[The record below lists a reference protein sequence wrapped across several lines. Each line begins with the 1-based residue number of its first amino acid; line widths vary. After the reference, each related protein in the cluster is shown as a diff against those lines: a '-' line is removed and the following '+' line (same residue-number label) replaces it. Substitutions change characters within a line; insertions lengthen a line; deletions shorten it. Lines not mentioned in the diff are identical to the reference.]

1 MSLIQVSHLTFAYD
15 GSYDNVF
22 EDQNFQIDSDWKLG
36 FTGRNGRGK
45 TTFLRLLM
53 GQYAYQG
60 TISSS
65 LRFVYFPCEP
75 RHPDWLAWDALEE
88 LEPEL
93 TRWKLLREMAR
104 LELEEEVLFRPFE
117 TLSHGE
123 QTKLLLALLFL
134 RENGFPL
141 IDEPTNHLDVHGREV
156 VSRYLSGKKGFLL
169 VSHDRAFLDGCVD
182 HILSINKASIDV
194 QKGNFSSWWENKRRQ
209 DAYEL
214 AENDKLKKEIG
225 RLRETARE
233 KAQWSDAAES
243 RKTGISRIQVDNV
256 KGWRPLQGAK
266 SKKQMARAKAI
277 ETRRETAIEE
287 KEKLLKN
294 IEHQAALKLSQ
305 PAYHKERLL
314 QLRDL
319 TVDYGNG
326 PVFDPVCFELL
337 QGDRLALLGR
347 NGSGK
352 SSILKLL
359 CGEVIP
365 FTGSMEKGSGLTI
378 SYVPQDAGALQGSL
392 SDYARACQIDESL
405 FKAILIKLD
414 FARKQFAKDMADFS
428 AGQKKKVLI
437 ARSLCE
443 KSHLHIWDEP
453 MNYIDVISRMQ
464 IEELILEHQPTL
476 LLVEHDRAFC
486 ERVATK
492 TVELARRRESM
503 QGHST

>member
-22 EDQNFQIDSDWKLG
+22 ENLSFQIDTDWKLG

-53 GQYAYQG
+53 GQYEYRG
-60 TISSS
+60 EISASVQ
-65 LRFVYFPCEP
+65 FEYFPCQP
-75 RHPDWLAWDALEE
+75 KHPDWLAWDALEE
-88 LEPEL
+88 LEPGLEQ
-93 TRWKLLREMAR
+93 WR
-104 LELEEEVLFRPFE
+104 L
-117 TLSHGE
+117 
-123 QTKLLLALLFL
+123 L

-141 IDEPTNHLDVHGREV
+141 IDEPTNHLDAHGREV

-182 HILSINKASIDV
+182 HILSINKANIDI

-209 DAYEL
+209 DAFEL

-277 ETRRETAIEE
+277 ETRREAAIEE

-305 PAYHKERLL
+305 TAYHSERLL

-319 TVDYGNG
+319 TVDYGAG
-326 PVFDPVCFELL
+326 ALFEPLSFELL
-337 QGDRLALLGR
+337 RGERLALLGR

-359 CGEVIP
+359 CGEEIP
-365 FTGSMEKGSGLTI
+365 YTGSLEKGSGLTI
-378 SYVPQDAGALQGSL
+378 SYVPQDAGDLRGSL
-392 SDYARACQIDESL
+392 SDYARAYQIDESL

-414 FARKQFAKDMADFS
+414 FARKQFEKDMADFS

-443 KSHLHIWDEP
+443 HSHLHIWDEP

-464 IEELILEHQPTL
+464 IEELILEHRPTL

-486 ERVATK
+486 RRVATK
-492 TVELARRRESM
+492 TVELTRESV
-503 QGHST
+503 QG

>member
-22 EDQNFQIDSDWKLG
+22 EDLSFQIDTDWKLG

-53 GQYAYQG
+53 GQYEYRGEIAASVQ
-60 TISSS
+60 
-65 LRFVYFPCEP
+65 FEYFPCAP
-75 RHPDWLAWDALEE
+75 KHPEWLAWDSLED
-88 LEPEL
+88 LEPGL
-93 TRWKLLREMAR
+93 PRWRLLREMAR
-104 LELEEEVLFRPFE
+104 LELQEEVLYRPFE

-141 IDEPTNHLDVHGREV
+141 IDEPTNHLDAHGREV
-156 VSRYLSGKKGFLL
+156 VSRYLNGKKGFLL

-182 HILSINKASIDV
+182 HILSINKANLEI
-194 QKGNFSSWWENKRRQ
+194 QKGNFSTWWENKRRQ

-214 AENDKLKKEIG
+214 AENDKLKKEIR
-225 RLRETARE
+225 RLKETARE
-233 KAQWSDAAES
+233 KASWSDTAES
-243 RKTGISRIQVDNV
+243 RKTGINRIQVDNV

-277 ETRRETAIEE
+277 ETRREAAIEE

-294 IEHQAALKLSQ
+294 IEHRAALKLSQ
-305 PAYHKERLL
+305 TAYHSEHLL
-314 QLRDL
+314 LLRDL
-319 TVDYGNG
+319 TVDYGEG
-326 PVFDPVCFELL
+326 ALFEPVSLELL
-337 QGDRLALLGR
+337 RGERLALLGR

-359 CGEVIP
+359 CGEAIP
-365 FTGSMEKGSGLTI
+365 HSGVVESGSGLTI
-378 SYVPQDAGALQGSL
+378 SYVPQDASDLRGSL
-392 SDYARACQIDESL
+392 SDYARSYRIDESL

-414 FARKQFAKDMADFS
+414 LARTQFEKDMADFS
-428 AGQKKKVLI
+428 AGQKKKVLL

-443 KSHLHIWDEP
+443 QSHLHIWDEP

-464 IEELILEHQPTL
+464 LEELILQHRPTL
-476 LLVEHDRAFC
+476 IFVEHDRAFC
-486 ERVATK
+486 EKVATK
-492 TVELARRRESM
+492 TVELHRLV
-503 QGHST
+503 

>member
-22 EDQNFQIDSDWKLG
+22 EDLSFQIDTDWKLG

-53 GQYAYQG
+53 GDYEYRGQIA
-60 TISSS
+60 SSV
-65 LRFVYFPCEP
+65 RFSYFPREL
-75 RHPDWLAWDALEE
+75 RHPDWLAWEALEE
-88 LEPEL
+88 LEPGLE
-93 TRWKLLREMAR
+93 RWRLLREMAR
-104 LELEEEVLFRPFE
+104 LELEEDVLYRPFDS
-117 TLSHGE
+117 LSHGE
-123 QTKLLLALLFL
+123 RTKLLLALQFL
-134 RENGFPL
+134 QENGFPL
-141 IDEPTNHLDVHGREV
+141 IDEPTNHLDIHGREV
-156 VSRYLSGKKGFLL
+156 VSRYLNGKKGFLL

-182 HILSINKASIDV
+182 HILSINKASIDI
-194 QKGNFSSWWENKRRQ
+194 QKGSFSSWWENKRRQ
-209 DAYEL
+209 DAFEL

-233 KAQWSDAAES
+233 KAQWSDTAES
-243 RKTGISRIQVDNV
+243 RKTGISSLQVDNV

-277 ETRRETAIEE
+277 ETRREAAIEE

-294 IEHQAALKLSQ
+294 IEHQASLKLSQ
-305 PAYHKERLL
+305 AAYHKERLL
-314 QLRDL
+314 EVRDL
-319 TVDYGNG
+319 TVNYGNG
-326 PVFDPVCFELL
+326 ELFTPLSFELL
-337 QGDRLALLGR
+337 RGDRLALLGR

-359 CGEVIP
+359 CGGVIP
-365 FTGSMEKGSGLTI
+365 YSGSLEKGSGLTI
-378 SYVPQDAGALQGSL
+378 SYVPQDPGDLCGDLA
-392 SDYARACQIDESL
+392 DYARRYAIDESL

-414 FARKQFAKDMADFS
+414 FARKQFEKDMADFS

-464 IEELILEHQPTL
+464 IEELILEHLPTL
-476 LLVEHDRAFC
+476 IFVEHDRAFC
-486 ERVATK
+486 GKVATK
-492 TVELARRRESM
+492 SLELKR
-503 QGHST
+503 

>member
-22 EDQNFQIDSDWKLG
+22 EDLSFQIDTDWKLG

-53 GQYAYQG
+53 GDYEYRGQIAA
-60 TISSS
+60 SV
-65 LRFVYFPCEP
+65 RFSYFPREP
-75 RHPDWLAWDALEE
+75 RHPDWLSWEALED
-88 LEPEL
+88 LEPDLE
-93 TRWKLLREMAR
+93 RWRLLREMAR
-104 LELEEEVLFRPFE
+104 LELEEDVLYRPFD

-123 QTKLLLALLFL
+123 RTKLLLALQFL
-134 RENGFPL
+134 QENGFPL
-141 IDEPTNHLDVHGREV
+141 IDEPTNHLDAHGREV

-182 HILSINKASIDV
+182 HILSINKASIDI

-209 DAYEL
+209 DAFEL

-225 RLRETARE
+225 RLKETARE
-233 KAQWSDAAES
+233 KAQWSDTAES
-243 RKTGISRIQVDNV
+243 RKTGISSIQVDNV

-277 ETRRETAIEE
+277 ETRREAAIEE

-294 IEHQAALKLSQ
+294 IEHQASLKLTQ
-305 PAYHKERLL
+305 EAYHKERLL
-314 QLRDL
+314 ELREL
-319 TVDYGNG
+319 TVDYGSG
-326 PVFDPVCFELL
+326 ALFSPVSFALL
-337 QGDRLALLGR
+337 RGERLALLGR

-359 CGEVIP
+359 CGEEIP
-365 FTGSMEKGSGLTI
+365 YTGIMEKGSGLTI
-378 SYVPQDAGALQGSL
+378 SYVPQDPGDLRGDL
-392 SDYARACQIDESL
+392 SDYARRYDIDESL

-414 FARKQFAKDMADFS
+414 FARKQFEKDMADFS

-464 IEELILEHQPTL
+464 IEELILEHRPTL
-476 LLVEHDRAFC
+476 LFVEHDRAFC
-486 ERVATK
+486 EKVATK
-492 TVELARRRESM
+492 TLELRKGNNER
-503 QGHST
+503 

>member
-1 MSLIQVSHLTFAYD
+1 M
-15 GSYDNVF
+15 
-22 EDQNFQIDSDWKLG
+22 
-36 FTGRNGRGK
+36 
-45 TTFLRLLM
+45 
-53 GQYAYQG
+53 
-60 TISSS
+60 
-65 LRFVYFPCEP
+65 
-75 RHPDWLAWDALEE
+75 
-88 LEPEL
+88 
-93 TRWKLLREMAR
+93 
-104 LELEEEVLFRPFE
+104 
-117 TLSHGE
+117 
-123 QTKLLLALLFL
+123 
-134 RENGFPL
+134 
-141 IDEPTNHLDVHGREV
+141 
-156 VSRYLSGKKGFLL
+156 SRYLSGKKGFLL

-305 PAYHKERLL
+305 TAYHKERLL

-326 PVFDPVCFELL
+326 PVFDPLSFELL
-337 QGDRLALLGR
+337 QGERLALLGR

-359 CGEVIP
+359 CGEAIP
-365 FTGSMEKGSGLTI
+365 YTGSLEKGSGLTI

-392 SDYARACQIDESL
+392 SDYARAYQIDESL

-414 FARKQFAKDMADFS
+414 FARKQFEKDMADFS

-443 KSHLHIWDEP
+443 KSHLHVWDEP

-476 LLVEHDRAFC
+476 LLVEHDRPSSCAYSAHSPASRPC
-486 ERVATK
+486 NPALYRVK
-492 TVELARRRESM
+492 
-503 QGHST
+503 

>member
-22 EDQNFQIDSDWKLG
+22 EDLSFQIDTDWKLG

-53 GQYAYQG
+53 GAYEYRGQ
-60 TISSS
+60 IAASV
-65 LRFVYFPCEP
+65 RFSYFPREP
-75 RHPDWLAWDALEE
+75 RHPDWLAWEALED
-88 LEPEL
+88 LEPDLE
-93 TRWKLLREMAR
+93 RWRLLREMAR
-104 LELEEEVLFRPFE
+104 LELEEEVLYRPFD

-123 QTKLLLALLFL
+123 RTKLLLALQFL
-134 RENGFPL
+134 QENGFPL
-141 IDEPTNHLDVHGREV
+141 IDEPTNHLDAHGREV
-156 VSRYLSGKKGFLL
+156 VSRYLSGKRGFLL

-182 HILSINKASIDV
+182 HILSINKASIDI

-209 DAYEL
+209 DAFEL

-233 KAQWSDAAES
+233 KAQWSDTAES
-243 RKTGISRIQVDNV
+243 RKTGISSIQVDNV

-277 ETRRETAIEE
+277 ETRREAAIEE

-294 IEHQAALKLSQ
+294 IEHQAALKLTQ
-305 PAYHKERLL
+305 EAYHKERLL
-314 QLRDL
+314 ELRDL

-326 PVFDPVCFELL
+326 ELFAPLSFELL
-337 QGDRLALLGR
+337 RGDRLALLGR

-359 CGEVIP
+359 CGEEIP
-365 FTGSMEKGSGLTI
+365 YTGIMEKGSGLTI
-378 SYVPQDAGALQGSL
+378 SYVPQDPGDLRGDLA
-392 SDYARACQIDESL
+392 DYARRYDIDESL

-414 FARKQFAKDMADFS
+414 FARKQFEKDMADFS

-443 KSHLHIWDEP
+443 KCHLHIWDEP

-464 IEELILEHQPTL
+464 IEELILEHRPTL
-476 LLVEHDRAFC
+476 LFVEHDRAFC
-486 ERVATK
+486 EKVATK
-492 TVELARRRESM
+492 TLELRRP
-503 QGHST
+503 T

>member
-22 EDQNFQIDSDWKLG
+22 ENLSFQIDTDWKLG

-53 GQYAYQG
+53 GQYEYRG
-60 TISSS
+60 EISASVQ
-65 LRFVYFPCEP
+65 FEYFPCQP
-75 RHPDWLAWDALEE
+75 KHPDWLAWDALEE
-88 LEPEL
+88 LEPGLEQW
-93 TRWKLLREMAR
+93 RLLREMTR
-104 LELEEEVLFRPFE
+104 LELEEDVLYRPFE

-141 IDEPTNHLDVHGREV
+141 IDEPTNHLDAHGREV

-182 HILSINKASIDV
+182 HILSINKANIDI
-194 QKGNFSSWWENKRRQ
+194 QKGSFSSWWENKRRQ
-209 DAYEL
+209 DAFEL

-277 ETRRETAIEE
+277 ETRREAAIEE

-305 PAYHKERLL
+305 TAYHSERLL

-319 TVDYGNG
+319 TVDYGAG
-326 PVFDPVCFELL
+326 ALFEPLSFELL
-337 QGDRLALLGR
+337 RGERLALLGR

-359 CGEVIP
+359 CGEEIP
-365 FTGSMEKGSGLTI
+365 YTGSLEKGSGLTI
-378 SYVPQDAGALQGSL
+378 SYVPQDAGDLRGSL
-392 SDYARACQIDESL
+392 SDYARAYQIDESL

-414 FARKQFAKDMADFS
+414 FARKQFEKDMADFS

-443 KSHLHIWDEP
+443 HSHLHIWDEP

-464 IEELILEHQPTL
+464 IEELILEHRPTL

-486 ERVATK
+486 RRVATK
-492 TVELARRRESM
+492 TVELPRESV
-503 QGHST
+503 QG

>member
-1 MSLIQVSHLTFAYD
+1 MSLINISHLSFAYD
-15 GSYDNVF
+15 GSYDKVF
-22 EDQNFQIDSDWKLG
+22 EDVSFQLDTDWKLG

-45 TTFLRLLM
+45 TTFLRLLL
-53 GQYAYQG
+53 GQYEYG
-60 TISSS
+60 GSISASV
-65 LRFVYFPCEP
+65 RFEYFPCEP
-75 RHPDWLAWDALEE
+75 IHPEWLAWDALEE
-88 LEPEL
+88 LEPGLE
-93 TRWKLLREMAR
+93 RWRLLREMAR
-104 LELEEEVLFRPFE
+104 LELEEEVLYRPYY

-134 RENGFPL
+134 REGGFPL
-141 IDEPTNHLDVHGREV
+141 IDEPTNHLDAHGRQV

-182 HILSINKASIDV
+182 HILSINKANIEI

-209 DAYEL
+209 DAFEL
-214 AENDKLKKEIG
+214 AENEKLKKEIG

-294 IEHQAALKLSQ
+294 LEHQAALKLSQ
-305 PAYHKERLL
+305 TAYHKERLL
-314 QLRDL
+314 LMRDL
-319 TVDYGNG
+319 AVDYGNG
-326 PVFDPVCFELL
+326 PVCGEVSLELL
-337 QGDRLALLGR
+337 QGERLALLGR

-352 SSILKLL
+352 SSLLKLI
-359 CGEVIP
+359 CGEDVP
-365 FTGSMEKGSGLTI
+365 YRGRLEKGSGLKI
-378 SYVPQDAGALQGSL
+378 SYVPQDAGNLRGDL
-392 SDYARACQIDESL
+392 SDYARAYGIDESL

-414 FARKQFAKDMADFS
+414 FARRQFEKDMGEFS

-443 KSHLHIWDEP
+443 TAHLHVWDEP

-464 IEELILEHQPTL
+464 IEELILQHRPTL
-476 LLVEHDRAFC
+476 LFVEHDRAFC
-486 ERVATK
+486 DRVATK
-492 TVELARRRESM
+492 TVELRRPEL
-503 QGHST
+503 

>member
-1 MSLIQVSHLTFAYD
+1 MSMIQVSHLTFAYD

-22 EDQNFQIDSDWKLG
+22 EDLSFQIDTDWKLG

-53 GQYAYQG
+53 GQYEYKGEIAASVQ
-60 TISSS
+60 
-65 LRFVYFPCEP
+65 FEYFPCEP
-75 RHPDWLAWDALEE
+75 RHPEWMAWDALEE
-88 LEPEL
+88 LESALP
-93 TRWKLLREMAR
+93 RWRLLREMAR
-104 LELEEEVLFRPFE
+104 LELDEELLYRPFE

-141 IDEPTNHLDVHGREV
+141 IDEPTNHLDAHGREV
-156 VSRYLSGKKGFLL
+156 VSRYLNGKKGFLL

-182 HILSINKASIDV
+182 HILSINKASIDI
-194 QKGNFSSWWENKRRQ
+194 QKGNFSTWWENKRRQ
-209 DAYEL
+209 DAFEL

-233 KAQWSDAAES
+233 KAQWSDTAES

-277 ETRRETAIEE
+277 ENRREAAIEE

-294 IEHQAALKLSQ
+294 IEHQASLKLSQ
-305 PAYHKERLL
+305 TAYHSLRLL

-319 TVDYGNG
+319 TVDYGSG
-326 PVFDPVCFELL
+326 PLFEPLSLELL
-337 QGDRLALLGR
+337 REERMALLGP

-359 CGEVIP
+359 CGEEIP
-365 FTGSMEKGSGLTI
+365 HGGSVEKGSGLSI
-378 SYVPQDAGALQGSL
+378 SYVPQDAGHLSGNL
-392 SDYARACQIDESL
+392 SDYARAYQIDESL

-414 FARKQFAKDMADFS
+414 FARKQFEKDMADFS

-437 ARSLCE
+437 ARSLCQH
-443 KSHLHIWDEP
+443 SHLHIWDEP

-464 IEELILEHQPTL
+464 IEELILQHRPTL
-476 LLVEHDRAFC
+476 LFVEHDRTFC
-486 ERVATK
+486 EKVATK
-492 TVELARRRESM
+492 TVELQR
-503 QGHST
+503 